1 MLKTM
6 ATDPVGG
13 SSPHAH
19 GGQRA
24 VGPSGDRFSVV
35 LAGGGLKTFWGMGV
49 LRAIEDLLP
58 PVDDWAG
65 TSAGAVMALVKVS
78 ERVDE
83 SYRYVLET
91 TAANHR
97 NIYLRQVLGGASP
110 FPHDAITRKILRFVL
125 ADGGFTRIRHGAPVH
140 ILMSALDPGRPV
152 LRTGLM
158 ALRDFELRSRAGRYH
173 GPSRPT
179 AGLSARVVRSIDAMD
194 PEQLIDWLLMASST
208 PPVTPMIRRGGRRYL
223 DGALI
228 DNVPVRALPEPAQ
241 QGRIL
246 ALLSGP
252 YKVARR
258 WLKSPEGGRILYLA
272 PVAEL
277 PVQTWDYTSPDAIQ
291 ATYELG
297 QREGRVLRDRVAAL
311 LEDTDQKR

>member
-1 MLKTM
+1 MLESMT
-6 ATDPVGG
+6 TDPARG
-13 SSPHAH
+13 SRAHAH
-19 GGQRA
+19 GPGGGLLGLA
-24 VGPSGDRFSVV
+24 GSRFSIV

-49 LRAIEDLLP
+49 LRTIGDLLP

-78 ERVDE
+78 ERVEE
-83 SYRYVLET
+83 SYQYVLET
-91 TAANHR
+91 TAANRR
-97 NIYLRQVLGGASP
+97 NIYLRKVLAGASP

-125 ADGGFTRIRHGAPVH
+125 AEGGFARIRHGVPVH
-140 ILMSALDPGRPV
+140 VLMSYLDPGRPV
-152 LRTGLM
+152 LRTGLV

-194 PEQLIDWLLMASST
+194 PEQLIEWILMASST

-228 DNVPVRALPEPAQ
+228 DNVPVRALPEPARE
-241 QGRIL
+241 GRIL

-258 WLKSPEGGRILYLA
+258 WLKLPEGGRILYLA
-272 PVAEL
+272 PAGEL
-277 PVQTWDYTSPDAIQ
+277 PVQTWDYTSPDAIR

-311 LEDTDQKR
+311 LEG